1 MKKLSRQFDLTKEVA
16 AALRLLPQKAHRQ
29 IVLRILDLA
38 ENPEPQ
44 DSRPLRGKTAR
55 MARLRRIDEGEYR
68 IVYRYDD
75 SLVEV
80 LIVGHRNDGKVYQN
94 LEKHTFSR

>member
-1 MKKLSRQFDLTKEVA
+1 
-16 AALRLLPQKAHRQ
+16 
-29 IVLRILDLA
+29 
-38 ENPEPQ
+38 
-44 DSRPLRGKTAR
+44 